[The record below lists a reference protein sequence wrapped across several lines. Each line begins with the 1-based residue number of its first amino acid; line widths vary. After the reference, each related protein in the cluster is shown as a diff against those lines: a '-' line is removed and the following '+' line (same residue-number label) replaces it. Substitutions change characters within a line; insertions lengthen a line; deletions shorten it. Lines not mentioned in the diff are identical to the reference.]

1 MFISKF
7 GFLSTK
13 YYMDVEL
20 VITLLECMFDCVF
33 SATVEQRQRERQQK
47 MESVSE
53 RKAVQLLMEDIVL
66 DVSGIFYIRLHL
78 Q

>member
-1 MFISKF
+1 
-7 GFLSTK
+7 
-13 YYMDVEL
+13 
-20 VITLLECMFDCVF
+20 MFDCVF

-66 DVSGIFYIRLHL
+66 DVSGIFCIRLQL
-78 Q
+78 L